1 MGEQTCSNHI
11 TDMKLIAISALAAS
25 AAAAS
30 LHTEWNQFKARFGKS
45 YTASEESRRMAIFK
59 ENLAFVE
66 RHNLDHR
73 AGRETYTVAINKF
86 ADLSNA
92 EFRQQYLAQTQEAP
106 GIRLNYQCPT
116 NFVASGNALPDA
128 VDWRSTANPKS
139 QVQVTSVKDQGSCGS
154 CWSFGSSAT
163 FEGAMCASGAQD
175 CTSWTGAAEQELVD
189 CGGKDNTALGPY
201 YDMAC
206 NGGWIEN
213 ALYYIQLNG
222 GISSYD
228 NYAYV
233 SGNTQRA
240 GTCVASEANSV
251 GSISNCGAT
260 TKNS

>member
-45 YTASEESRRMAIFK
+45 YTATEEARRMAIFK

-66 RHNLDHR
+66 RHNLDHQ

-116 NFVASGNALPDA
+116 NFVASGNALPDS

-163 FEGAMCASGAQD
+163 FEGAMCASG
-175 CTSWTGAAEQELVD
+175 
-189 CGGKDNTALGPY
+189 GKDNTALGPY

-206 NGGWIEN
+206 NGGWIDN
-213 ALYYIQLNG
+213 ALYYIILNG
-222 GISSYD
+222 G
-228 NYAYV
+228 
-233 SGNTQRA
+233 
-240 GTCVASEANSV
+240 
-251 GSISNCGAT
+251 
-260 TKNS
+260 